1 MTSRYETCKPSIIR
15 YQKKNKNKILEYRRD
30 YYNRKKDY
38 ILEQNRK
45 RDYINKTIIYVKYL
59 FKGDDWFYQ

>member
-1 MTSRYETCKPSIIR
+1 MGNHYEICKPSIMR
-15 YQKKNKNKILEYRRD
+15 YRKKHHSKILKMRRD
-30 YYNRKKDY
+30 YYKRNKDT

-59 FKGDDWFYQ
+59 FKGDEWFYQ